1 MTADHV
7 PSRPFRS
14 ESEAQTE
21 VFGGEL
27 ARRVGCGGVVAIT
40 GPLGSGKTVLVR
52 GMVAAGGGD
61 LALVASPTFGLAHEY
76 PLPSGDRIVHLDCY
90 RLTGVEDLIAL
101 GWEDFIACPRTLTV
115 IEWANRVSTMLP
127 TDAVHVLAGH
137 EGPTARIY
145 EVRWGRGEDQEDAS
159 PSSASGEMP

>member
-1 MTADHV
+1 MSRPSHRHVSRRNRQGPASPWRDRRGSLRVRLGTRSAMTADHV

-90 RLTGVEDLIAL
+90 RLTGV
-101 GWEDFIACPRTLTV
+101 
-115 IEWANRVSTMLP
+115 
-127 TDAVHVLAGH
+127 
-137 EGPTARIY
+137 
-145 EVRWGRGEDQEDAS
+145 
-159 PSSASGEMP
+159 